1 MLVIPYLVLGAIVVV
16 KFLDW
21 LIVGLGRQA
30 PALDRLLARLLASAY
45 HLQGGYSCRL
55 RE

>member
-1 MLVIPYLVLGAIVVV
+1 MFVIPYLVLGAILVV

-45 HLQGGYSCRL
+45 HFHVGYSSRL